1 MYKIAKPLFLVC
13 ETPLHAGSGDSLG
26 VVDLPIQ
33 RERHTSFPKIEG
45 SSLKGALR
53 QAFED
58 LSVPVQSDPEKKY
71 KLIGNG
77 SGKKLREAC
86 IRLDAEW
93 KKKEKDEKGV
103 EKEVNQTDK
112 KGNVLTRYQEA
123 IALTFGPEEAG
134 GDGHAGALGFSDA
147 RLLLFP
153 VKSMKG
159 VFAWITCP
167 KVLQQFYR
175 DMSLT
180 EYKDHGAIIDAL
192 AVLPLST
199 PQKCDDD
206 DTGEG
211 CSLFLQPESD
221 KIVLEEYT
229 FPISYNKDNAELSS
243 LLSFLA
249 QQLFPVP
256 ESGQT
261 DIYEY
266 WRKKL
271 KNDVVVLTNED
282 FTDFVNL
289 STEVI
294 TRTKID
300 SETGTVAQ
308 GQLFTEEYLPAE
320 SIMYSLVLASP
331 IFKEN
336 DTDKGIFNLSTYI
349 PSFEECESEESRVM
363 KFFETVLPDV
373 VQIGANATLGKGLV
387 RTRFLPLPCEDQNG
401 GTEDAPV

>member
-1 MYKIAKPLFLVC
+1 MYKIANPLFLVC

-58 LSVPVQSDPEKKY
+58 LSVPAQSDPENRY
-71 KLIGNG
+71 KLIDNG
-77 SGKKLREAC
+77 SGKKLQESC
-86 IRLDAEW
+86 PQLDDVLED
-93 KKKEKDEKGV
+93 K
-103 EKEVNQTDK
+103 NDK
-112 KGNVLTRYQEA
+112 KGNLLTKYQEA

-134 GDGHAGALGFSDA
+134 GEGHAGALGFSDA

-159 VFAWITCP
+159 VFAWVTCP
-167 KVLQQFYR
+167 KVLQQFHR

-180 EYKDHGAIIDAL
+180 ELKDGEAIAHSLTLNAL
-192 AVLPLST
+192 TT
-199 PQKCDDD
+199 PKKPEDVS
-206 DTGEG
+206 EG
-211 CSLFLQPESD
+211 CGLFLKSD
-221 KIVLEEYT
+221 SNEIVLEEYT
-229 FPISYNKDNAELSS
+229 FGIENNEDEGLAV
-243 LLSFLA
+243 LLDFLA
-249 QQLFPVP
+249 EKVFPKPEEGQL
-256 ESGQT
+256 

-271 KNDVVVLTNED
+271 KTDVVVLTNED

-300 SETGTVAQ
+300 NATGTVEQ
-308 GQLFTEEYLPAE
+308 GALFTEEYLPAE
-320 SIMYSLVLASP
+320 SLMYSLVLASP

-336 DTDKGIFNLSTYI
+336 DTAKGIFSISEDNPCLDG
-349 PSFEECESEESRVM
+349 CEDEESKVM
-363 KFFETVLPDV
+363 KFFETALPEV
-373 VQIGANATLGKGLV
+373 IQIGGNATLGKGLV
-387 RTRFLPLPCEDQNG
+387 RAKMFSESSVAENG
-401 GTEDAPV
+401 GAENAAK